1 MLSEQTII
9 GFQKM
14 DFDKKTWSRG
24 IAECHGSGAH
34 EAKFCQ
40 HDNEFDRGLLCGD
53 AFILLANAV
62 NIMLAR
68 RFGSA
73 HRFYFTFRHADEQA
87 LLAIFEANMQLSII
101 LTEVNILNDTRFNRE
116 ALHFFSPL
124 YYFVLA
130 ANLKRL
136 MKRCGEPNLK
146 VLRMFLAFHR
156 VRPDD
161 HVVSVGGEV
170 DPSSRLYIR

>member
-1 MLSEQTII
+1 MRLRFASNMTNL
-9 GFQKM
+9 
-14 DFDKKTWSRG
+14 TS
-24 IAECHGSGAH
+24 A
-34 EAKFCQ
+34 
-40 HDNEFDRGLLCGD
+40 LCSD

-73 HRFYFTFRHADEQA
+73 HRFYFTFRYADEQA
-87 LLAIFEANMQLSII
+87 LLAVFEANMQLSVV

-130 ANLKRL
+130 VNLKRL
-136 MKRCGEPNLK
+136 VKRCGEPNLK

-156 VRPDD
+156 ADGPKIMW
-161 HVVSVGGEV
+161 
-170 DPSSRLYIR
+170 SRWKATLTRVAGPISGRIMSRDFT